1 MESVENAFY
10 ENIEN
15 AMHDNIFVDLE
26 IVMLETTILP
36 HIWHHGHCKVHT
48 TSQGCVLTLFL

>member
-1 MESVENAFY
+1 MGSVENALY

-26 IVMLETTILP
+26 IVMLETTI
-36 HIWHHGHCKVHT
+36 
-48 TSQGCVLTLFL
+48 